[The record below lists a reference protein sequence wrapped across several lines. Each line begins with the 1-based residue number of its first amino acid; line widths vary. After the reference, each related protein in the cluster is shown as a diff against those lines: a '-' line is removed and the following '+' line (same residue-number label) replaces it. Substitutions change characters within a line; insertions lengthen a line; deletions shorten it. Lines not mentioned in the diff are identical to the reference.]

1 MWSPDSP
8 ALFNATLSL
17 LPAATPGDHANHADA
32 TPIDTLGARFGVKDL
47 KIEGPQ
53 FILNG
58 KKLFLS

>member
-17 LPAATPGDHANHADA
+17 LPTATLGDHADA

>member
-17 LPAATPGDHANHADA
+17 LPAATPGDNDA

>member
-17 LPAATPGDHANHADA
+17 LPAATPGDHMWSDA
-32 TPIDTLGARFGVKDL
+32 APIDTLGARFGVKDL
-47 KIEGPQ
+47 KIQGPS

>member
-17 LPAATPGDHANHADA
+17 LPAATPGDHTDA
-32 TPIDTLGARFGVKDL
+32 APIDTLGARFGVKDL
-47 KIEGPQ
+47 KISGPS